1 MTSDPTYR
9 DLLYFIKLLY
19 TIVFAVTVSLVP
31 FYWGCFIFLISYI
44 WIDTICPKCLQLGID
59 YTGCVTSLVIMG
71 KSVCPSCQ
79 KQHARRV
86 HLYIRN
92 ILGHHFTV
100 RIHCRQYIQ
109 WVLYCWLLS
118 SRAVPRRSTRIL
130 GRHKSG
136 RAPEN
141 FCAMCRCTL
150 RENKTSKQDTHIC
163 TFICVFVSAFCTPV

>member
-1 MTSDPTYR
+1 MSTAPQ
-9 DLLYFIKLLY
+9 
-19 TIVFAVTVSLVP
+19 
-31 FYWGCFIFLISYI
+31 
-44 WIDTICPKCLQLGID
+44 QLGID

-118 SRAVPRRSTRIL
+118 SRAVPHHSTRVR
-130 GRHKSG
+130 GRHGSSG
-136 RAPEN
+136 AAPRVFPEDEPT
-141 FCAMCRCTL
+141 RVEEL
-150 RENKTSKQDTHIC
+150 RRTSAL
-163 TFICVFVSAFCTPV
+163 CVDASYERIRPASKINIYVRLFVCLCQLFAHQFNP